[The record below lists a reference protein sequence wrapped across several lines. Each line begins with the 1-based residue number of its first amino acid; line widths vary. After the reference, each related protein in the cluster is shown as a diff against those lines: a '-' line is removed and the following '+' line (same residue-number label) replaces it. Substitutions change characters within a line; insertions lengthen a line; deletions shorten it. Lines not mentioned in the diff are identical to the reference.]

1 MITRGRVFTIVVF
14 VWSLAIP
21 PPISLAM
28 DSLFL
33 PMLVYVVAGKRYLLW
48 FYLVEFVWSIEYWIE
63 SAILGGGLTQSLINL
78 TLTLRELPFA
88 PPAIS
93 PLESFLTLII
103 YIGMVYLLIRST
115 YRQAQRIY
123 RRVPSY
129 RRS

>member
-21 PPISLAM
+21 PPISFAM

-48 FYLVEFVWSIEYWIE
+48 FYFIEFIWSIQSLIQ
-63 SAILGGGLTQSLINL
+63 SSILGGGITQSLMNL
-78 TLTLRELPFA
+78 IPILPKSFA
-88 PPAIS
+88 PSALS
-93 PLESFLTLII
+93 PLGSFVMLIL
-103 YIGMVYLLIRST
+103 YIGAVYLLIRST

-123 RRVPSY
+123 RRVPSH

>member
-48 FYLVEFVWSIEYWIE
+48 FYFIEFVWSIQSLIQ
-63 SAILGGGLTQSLINL
+63 SAILGGGITQSFMNL
-78 TLTLRELPFA
+78 VSILPKLSFGL
-88 PPAIS
+88 PAIS
-93 PLESFLTLII
+93 PLGSFLMLIL
-103 YIGMVYLLIRST
+103 YIAVVYLLVRST
-115 YRQAQRIY
+115 YRQAQRI
-123 RRVPSY
+123 
-129 RRS
+129 